1 MTKAEWAK
9 MAKLEAENRELRE
22 KLDQQIKVYGEMLSE
37 IVTLKGSIAA
47 VRFAVDDVS
56 NDD

>member
-1 MTKAEWAK
+1 MTKAERAK

-22 KLDQQIKVYGEMLSE
+22 KLEQQIKVYGEMLSE
-37 IVTLKGSIAA
+37 IVTLKGAIAA

-56 NDD
+56 NDG

>member
-37 IVTLKGSIAA
+37 IVALKGSIAA